1 MWQRSWETA
10 LALSKGIEDM
20 QEKVKCWEVLKCND
34 ETCPVYKS
42 KELNCWLVSGT
53 HCHNEIQG
61 KFLEKMEMCLQCE
74 PFKKNVDCS
83 SFHMTLNV
91 VNEQFQDFR
100 RLVEERDRELESI
113 SLELS
118 LGLSEVFE
126 ALKRISSGDPDVRI
140 TQSSQLE
147 LIAKLKEIVNRT
159 AENLADIVHLS
170 HEFAM
175 GLAEHFD
182 VLNRVSK
189 GDLTARVYGTSRVEL
204 LDALKKVTNQM
215 IGSVSREIT
224 ERKRA
229 EQRLE
234 SHAAELEE
242 SNRKLEEF
250 AYVVSHDLQE
260 PLRTLASYLRLL
272 ERRCKDKLDEDAG
285 GYITYAID
293 GANRMYALIDELLG
307 YSRLP
312 SPVTGTSNKGGGR
325 FSEEANGQ

>member
-1 MWQRSWETA
+1 
-10 LALSKGIEDM
+10 M
-20 QEKVKCWEVLKCND
+20 QKQVKCWEVLGCND
-34 ETCPVYKS
+34 KACPVYKS
-42 KELNCWLVSGT
+42 KELDCWLVPGT

-74 PFKKNVDCS
+74 PFKKNMNHS
-83 SFHMTLNV
+83 SLEMTLKV
-91 VNEQFQDFR
+91 VNKQFQDFR
-100 RLVEERDRELESI
+100 RLVDERDRELETI
-113 SLELS
+113 SLELA

-126 ALKRISSGDPDVRI
+126 ALKRISSGDPDVR
-140 TQSSQLE
+140 TPESSQLE

-159 AENLADIVHLS
+159 AENLADIIHLS
-170 HEFAM
+170 HEFAI

-204 LDALKKVTNQM
+204 MDALKKVTNQM
-215 IGSVSREIT
+215 IGSVSKEIT
-224 ERKRA
+224 ERQRA

-260 PLRTLASYLRLL
+260 PLRTVVSYLRLL
-272 ERRCKDKLDEDAG
+272 ERRCKDKLDEDAYG
-285 GYITYAID
+285 HITFAMD

-307 YSRLP
+307 YSRVP
-312 SPVTGTSNKGGGR
+312 SPVAGTSNRAGKRLGKEATGNDQGGR
-325 FSEEANGQ
+325 RW

>member
-1 MWQRSWETA
+1 
-10 LALSKGIEDM
+10 M
-20 QEKVKCWEVLKCND
+20 QKQVKCWEVLGCND
-34 ETCPVYKS
+34 KACPVYKS
-42 KELNCWLVSGT
+42 KELDCWLVPGT

-74 PFKKNVDCS
+74 PFKKNMNHS
-83 SFHMTLNV
+83 SLEMTLKV
-91 VNEQFQDFR
+91 VNKQFQDFR
-100 RLVEERDRELESI
+100 RLVDERDRELETI
-113 SLELS
+113 SLELA

-126 ALKRISSGDPDVRI
+126 ALKRISSGDPDVR
-140 TQSSQLE
+140 TPESSQLE

-170 HEFAM
+170 HEFAI

-204 LDALKKVTNQM
+204 MGALKKVTNQM
-215 IGSVSREIT
+215 IGSVSKEIT
-224 ERKRA
+224 ERQRA

-250 AYVVSHDLQE
+250 AHVVSHDLQE
-260 PLRTLASYLRLL
+260 PLRTVVSYLRLL
-272 ERRCKDKLDEDAG
+272 ERRWKDKLDEDAYG
-285 GYITYAID
+285 HITFAID

-307 YSRLP
+307 YSRVP
-312 SPVTGTSNKGGGR
+312 SPVTGTSNRAGKRLPKEATGNDQGGHR
-325 FSEEANGQ
+325 W

>member
-1 MWQRSWETA
+1 
-10 LALSKGIEDM
+10 M
-20 QEKVKCWEVLKCND
+20 QKKVKCWEVLGCDDKA
-34 ETCPVYKS
+34 CPVYRS
-42 KELNCWLVSGT
+42 KELNCWLVPGT

-74 PFKKNVDCS
+74 PFKKNMDAS
-83 SFHMTLNV
+83 SLAMTLKV

-100 RLVEERDRELESI
+100 RLVDERDRELESI
-113 SLELS
+113 SLELA

-126 ALKRISSGDPDVRI
+126 ALKRISSGDPEVRI
-140 TQSSQLE
+140 PESSQLE
-147 LIAKLKEIVNRT
+147 LIAKLKDIVNLT

-215 IGSVSREIT
+215 IGSVSKEIT
-224 ERKRA
+224 ERQRA

-234 SHAAELEE
+234 SHAAELEQ

-260 PLRTLASYLRLL
+260 PLRTVVSYLRLL
-272 ERRCKDKLDEDAG
+272 ERRCKGKLDEDAD
-285 GYITYAID
+285 GYITFAID
-293 GANRMYALIDELLG
+293 GANRMYTLIDELLG
-307 YSRLP
+307 YSRVP
-312 SPVTGTSNKGGGR
+312 PPVTGTSNKAGERRLEDATGNDKGGR
-325 FSEEANGQ
+325 RW